1 MSANCRFGK
10 KNQSFL
16 LTYCRFGNISC
27 RISKSN
33 DMQATLEFNPDAYSE
48 RSLRLI
54 LAKAQE
60 WQVTPAEAV
69 ARLLDELAKRRGK
82 QAA

>member
-1 MSANCRFGK
+1 ME
-10 KNQSFL
+10 
-16 LTYCRFGNISC
+16 
-27 RISKSN
+27 
-33 DMQATLEFNPDAYSE
+33 ATLEFNPDAYSE

-69 ARLLDELAKRRGK
+69 SRLLDELARRSNK

>member
-1 MSANCRFGK
+1 LPQQQQKHMEVS
-10 KNQSFL
+10 
-16 LTYCRFGNISC
+16 
-27 RISKSN
+27 
-33 DMQATLEFNPDAYSE
+33 LEFNPDAYSE

-69 ARLLDELAKRRGK
+69 SRLLDELAKRSQK
-82 QAA
+82 QVA

>member
-1 MSANCRFGK
+1 MPQQQFEH
-10 KNQSFL
+10 
-16 LTYCRFGNISC
+16 
-27 RISKSN
+27 
-33 DMQATLEFNPDAYSE
+33 MEATLEFNPAGYSE

-69 ARLLDELAKRRGK
+69 SRLMDELAKRRHPK
-82 QAA
+82 PPAEAPVADQVEEPV